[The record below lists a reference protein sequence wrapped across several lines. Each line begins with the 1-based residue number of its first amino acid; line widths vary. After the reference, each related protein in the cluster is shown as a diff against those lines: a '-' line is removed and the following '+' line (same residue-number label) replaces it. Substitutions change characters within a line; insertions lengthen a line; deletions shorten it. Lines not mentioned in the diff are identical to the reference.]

1 MKEGRRKEEGR
12 KEEGGGRKE
21 NGGGSG
27 RAQSGGGG
35 PSPGHGPSSRGQSC
49 MARRVKFM
57 FHYKSPFFWFHLLS
71 KTHNL
76 K

>member
-1 MKEGRRKEEGR
+1 MKEGRKEGGRRKEEG
-12 KEEGGGRKE
+12 GRRM
-21 NGGGSG
+21 GGGSG

-35 PSPGHGPSSRGQSC
+35 PSPGHGPSSRGRSR